1 MGGDPYA
8 AQVAADNVER
18 LRRRADAIAAILAA
32 HEGVAGH
39 AWKRGPYDRACV
51 RCGLAVHA
59 GGSYRVVTQG
69 SARAIVWPGHHGALP
84 PCADGAV
91 GAITTAREAAWLWC
105 DP

>member
-1 MGGDPYA
+1 MIMP
-8 AQVAADNVER
+8 
-18 LRRRADAIAAILAA
+18 
-32 HEGVAGH
+32 VAGGFL
-39 AWKRGPYDRACV
+39 AYLATDAKALPDRALRPPGAVGEEDFLAACV